1 MAPCFYKGRW
11 GTYVYRTRGTLETTH
26 GGMFAILKTL
36 VNKMSGHWSINR
48 VGTGQWDELALV
60 NKKSWHWSYEICQ
73 CTGLVKLV
81 RTGQ

>member
-1 MAPCFYKGRW
+1 MKGGVRE
-11 GTYVYRTRGTLETTH
+11 LL
-26 GGMFAILKTL
+26 GGMFAMLKTL
-36 VNKMSGHWSINR
+36 VNKMSGHWSIKR
-48 VGTGQWDELALV
+48 VGTGQWDKLALV